1 MNSREKILTE
11 IRKNKP
17 ASLPL
22 PESFS
27 VISES
32 ETMLDNFTAVLQSI
46 GGTVVQTQSR
56 DEVDAVLKQK
66 KESGLEVVNGME
78 DLPFY
83 NLPNYVDKDRTDVE
97 NVHTVFLK
105 GGVAVA
111 ENGAI
116 WVSEKTMGN
125 RLLPFICQDLV
136 LVIEEENLVANMH
149 QAYKQIKVD
158 EDGFGVFIAGPSKTA
173 DIEQSLV
180 IGAHGPL
187 SLQVFITK
195 AATSGKT
202 EYVPDELHVP
212 E

>member
-1 MNSREKILTE
+1 MNSREKILAE

-27 VISES
+27 VVAES

-46 GGTVVQTQSR
+46 GGTVIQTHSR
-56 DEVDAVLKQK
+56 NQVDAVLKQK
-66 KESGLEVVNGME
+66 KESGEEVVNGVE
-78 DLPFY
+78 GLPFY
-83 NLPNYVDKDRTDVE
+83 NLQDYVDKDRTEVE

-105 GGVAVA
+105 GSIAVA

-116 WVSEKTMGN
+116 WVSEKSMGN

-149 QAYKQIKVD
+149 QAYKRITVD

-195 AATSGKT
+195 TAPSGKT
-202 EYVPDELHVP
+202 EYAHDELHVP
-212 E
+212 G

>member
-1 MNSREKILTE
+1 MNSREKILAE

-22 PESFS
+22 PESFA

-46 GGTVVQTQSR
+46 GGTVIQTQR
-56 DEVDAVLKQK
+56 CNEVEALLKQK
-66 KESGLEVVNGME
+66 KESGLEVVNGVE

-83 NLPNYVDKDRTDVE
+83 NLPEYVNKDRKEVE
-97 NVHTVFLK
+97 NVHTIFLK

-149 QAYKQIKVD
+149 QAYKRMKID

-187 SLQVFITK
+187 SLQVFIKK
-195 AATSGKT
+195 AATSGRT
-202 EYVPDELHVP
+202 EYVPDELHAP
-212 E
+212 G